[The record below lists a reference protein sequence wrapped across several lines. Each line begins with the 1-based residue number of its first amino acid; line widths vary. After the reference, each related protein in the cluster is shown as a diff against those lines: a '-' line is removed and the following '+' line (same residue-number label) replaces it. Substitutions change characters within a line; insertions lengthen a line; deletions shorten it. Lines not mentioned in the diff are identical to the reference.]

1 MIITMYS
8 IIMGIVW
15 FTAAIT
21 LGSVLLKR
29 FKGKNRQLIYLI
41 FSLGIVRLT
50 FPVEMFDVYVIR
62 SWGIYPTIKSFLNTG
77 LWQGIT
83 VAGFILSVLLA
94 GTVISMFRLTMN
106 LLGLQQTCH
115 QAIPVARDSAEG
127 ILCEQAMKQVGYKGP
142 FRLATS
148 DNFSTAVSAGYF
160 HPCILL
166 PKQVLTFSKDELCGI
181 FQHETV
187 HFLLKDQWIKLGLLV
202 LKSVLWWNPAV
213 YLLSHSVEHMLE
225 LRCDR
230 IVCQRLS
237 SNECISY
244 LSAILHTLKD
254 ADDLPLTLPLGHTG
268 GTAGQQLLQRFG
280 AVLHPQKELS
290 KKSVVVIS
298 AFCILVF
305 LLSYSFIFQPAG
317 LPDNGFIDENQA
329 YELEVQESFIL
340 RLPDGTNLL
349 IKEGKIKE
357 SLSDEQVKE
366 PPYNSFEIV
375 KGE

>member
-41 FSLGIVRLT
+41 FALGIVRLT

-187 HFLLKDQWIKLGLLV
+187 HFLLKDQWTKLGLLV
-202 LKSVLWWNPAV
+202 LKSILWWNPAV

-230 IVCQRLS
+230 VVCQRLS

-290 KKSVVVIS
+290 KKFVIAISGFSIAVFVLSYCFTLQPASLPNNDFVVENQLFFS
-298 AFCILVF
+298 EKEEPFILALSDGRF
-305 LLSYSFIFQPAG
+305 LLMEEGAATKFLSA
-317 LPDNGFIDENQA
+317 NQVTEA
-329 YELEVQESFIL
+329 PY
-340 RLPDGTNLL
+340 NLL
-349 IKEGKIKE
+349 K
-357 SLSDEQVKE
+357 
-366 PPYNSFEIV
+366 IV

>member
-41 FSLGIVRLT
+41 FSLGLVRLT

-160 HPCILL
+160 YPCILL

-230 IVCQRLS
+230 VVCQRLS

-290 KKSVVVIS
+290 KKLVIAISGFSIAVFVLSYCFTLQPASLPNNDFVVENQLFFS
-298 AFCILVF
+298 EKEEPFILALSDGRF
-305 LLSYSFIFQPAG
+305 LLMEEGAATKFLSA
-317 LPDNGFIDENQA
+317 NQVT
-329 YELEVQESFIL
+329 EV
-340 RLPDGTNLL
+340 PYNLL
-349 IKEGKIKE
+349 K
-357 SLSDEQVKE
+357 
-366 PPYNSFEIV
+366 IV